1 MERYCPPQPL
11 YSRWRGNMVAFK
23 CWMVK
28 AFTQRTQNLSNY
40 FLHYI
45 YFSHSQQAPHFAWQI
60 CGIFFFNQAQF
71 FQISEFELADLTNET
86 SAFGNRWSGTEN
98 VHQHQHNISSQTH
111 SLGGGVLNKS
121 FSPKRDAVAALFQ
134 WSVKKH
140 AEHYQNIWRV
150 ILFIFVICMFVPL
163 SLLLFNFWLSC

>member
-1 MERYCPPQPL
+1 MLDGKGL
-11 YSRWRGNMVAFK
+11 YTTDTKSEQLFSALNIL
-23 CWMVK
+23 
-28 AFTQRTQNLSNY
+28 FTFTTSASLRLTNLW
-40 FLHYI
+40 H
-45 YFSHSQQAPHFAWQI
+45 
-60 CGIFFFNQAQF
+60 FFFNQAQF

-111 SLGGGVLNKS
+111 SLGGGGLNKS

-163 SLLLFNFWLSC
+163 SPFCFLTSGCHVSSSYVLYCTSSVFT